1 MQMAVPL
8 NVLIVDDSDADAF
21 LAARALRRAGYEAAW
36 CRVDTPE
43 ALEAALQRQQWHVL
57 LCDTVPPRL
66 PITRSLAVVHDTVPS
81 LPVVVLSG
89 RRLDD
94 LRDLLTKDEVRGV
107 LAKDR
112 FDELPALIS
121 SLLH

>member
-1 MQMAVPL
+1 MTTPL
-8 NVLIVDDSDADAF
+8 NILIVDDSDADAF
-21 LAARALRRAGYEAAW
+21 LAARALRRAGYDAAW

-43 ALEAALQRQQWHVL
+43 ALAAALRRQQWHL
-57 LCDTVPPRL
+57 MLCDTVAPRL
-66 PITRSLAVVHDTVPS
+66 PISRSLAVVHDTVPS

-94 LRDLLTKDEVRGV
+94 LGDLLAQDEVRGV
-107 LAKDR
+107 LGKDR

-121 SLLH
+121 GLLN